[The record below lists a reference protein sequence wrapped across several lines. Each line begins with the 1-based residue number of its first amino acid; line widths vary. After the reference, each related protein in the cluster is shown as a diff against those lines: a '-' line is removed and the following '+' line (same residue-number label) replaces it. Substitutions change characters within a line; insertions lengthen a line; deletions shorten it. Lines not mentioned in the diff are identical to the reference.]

1 MTPPKISIVTP
12 CFNQVN
18 YIEETIR
25 SVLDQQ
31 YPNLEYIIIDGG
43 STDGTAGI
51 IKKYE
56 NHLHYWVSEPDA
68 GMYDA
73 VQKGFEK
80 SSGELMA
87 WINSD
92 DLLHRGALNT
102 VSEIFSTF
110 PQVDWIQGLPS
121 FFDEQGRIV
130 QTGGLK
136 KWSPFHFYL
145 GDFRWIQQESTFWRR
160 SLWEKAGAHVD
171 RNLRYAGDFELW
183 LRFFR
188 HADLYSC
195 SALLGGFRLRKSGQL
210 SQTHLREYLG
220 EARDLLD
227 SELRNLP
234 EEKKKTLSRI
244 RMKQGIHKTLERLK
258 IFNSSG
264 FYARVVQ
271 PEFRL
276 PPAILFDRAS
286 QSFYLK

>member
-1 MTPPKISIVTP
+1 MTRPKISIVTP
-12 CFNQVN
+12 SFNQAGF
-18 YIEETIR
+18 IEETIL
-25 SVLDQQ
+25 SVLDQA

-43 STDGTAGI
+43 STDGTAEI

-56 NHLHYWVSEPDA
+56 KHLHYWVSEPDA

-102 VSEIFSTF
+102 VSELFSSF

-145 GDFRWIQQESTFWRR
+145 GDFRWIQQESSFWRR
-160 SLWEKAGAHVD
+160 SLWDKAGGQVN
-171 RNLRYAGDFELW
+171 RSLKYAGDFDLW

-188 HADLYSC
+188 HASLHSC

-210 SQTHLREYLG
+210 SQTHLREYLA
-220 EARDLLD
+220 EAKNLLD
-227 SELRNLP
+227 SELENLP
-234 EEKKKTLSRI
+234 GREKENL
-244 RMKQGIHKTLERLK
+244 
-258 IFNSSG
+258 
-264 FYARVVQ
+264 VQ
-271 PEFRL
+271 DQDETGHT
-276 PPAILFDRAS
+276 
-286 QSFYLK
+286 